1 MLSVPR
7 RESEPMAVDISFSDR
22 DEILGLCDGIFKLVV
37 SRNMLFALAVT
48 VHLSRWAWV

>member
-1 MLSVPR
+1 
-7 RESEPMAVDISFSDR
+7 MAVDISFSDR
-22 DEILGLCDGIFKLVV
+22 DEILGLSDGIFKLVV